1 MWKGFLAGLVVANG
15 FEWVAHKYILH
26 GTHRAGKPR
35 YSPVPDSMKSHWEH
49 HREVRKTDFHDQG
62 YVEGISNWRTKNEI
76 ISLAVVAG
84 VFGTAFYPVSKGMS
98 LAVLYCA
105 GNYYYIHR
113 RAHLEPEWA
122 MKRIPWHYDHHM
134 NSNQD
139 ANWCVT
145 KPWFDYILGTRVIS
159 APELQEANPLGIA
172 LPPLLSDALTRAVN
186 KVRPAKWVERKL
198 KAIAGAEP
206 GALEKVSAE
215 AGQDGAAAA
224 L

>member
-159 APELQEANPLGIA
+159 APELQEVNPLGIL
-172 LPPLLSDALTRAVN
+172 LPPRLSDALTRAVN
-186 KVRPAKWVERKL
+186 KVRPAKWVEK
-198 KAIAGAEP
+198 KAER
-206 GALEKVSAE
+206 LEN
-215 AGQDGAAAA
+215 AAA
-224 L
+224 

>member
-159 APELQEANPLGIA
+159 APELQEANPLGIL
-172 LPPLLSDALTRAVN
+172 LPPRLSDALTRAVN
-186 KVRPAKWVERKL
+186 KVRPAKWVEK
-198 KAIAGAEP
+198 
-206 GALEKVSAE
+206 KVE
-215 AGQDGAAAA
+215 RH
-224 L
+224 

>member
-1 MWKGFLAGLVVANG
+1 MWKGFLAGLAVANG

-159 APELQEANPLGIA
+159 APELQEANPLGIL

-186 KVRPAKWVERKL
+186 KVRPAKWVEK
-198 KAIAGAEP
+198 KAER
-206 GALEKVSAE
+206 LEN
-215 AGQDGAAAA
+215 AAA
-224 L
+224 

>member
-15 FEWVAHKYILH
+15 FEWFAHKYILH
-26 GTHRAGKPR
+26 GTHRAGKSR

-49 HREVRKTDFHDQG
+49 HREVRKTDFLDYG
-62 YVEGISNWRTKNEI
+62 YVEGVSNWRTKNEI

-84 VFGTAFYPVSKGMS
+84 VFVPVFYPISKGMS
-98 LAVLYCA
+98 LSVVYSAC
-105 GNYYYIHR
+105 NYYYIHR

-122 MKRIPWHYDHHM
+122 MKKIPWHYDHHM

-159 APELQEANPLGIA
+159 SADLQEQNPLGIA
-172 LPPLLSDALTRAVN
+172 LPQFISERLTQAVN
-186 KVRPAKWVERKL
+186 KVRPAKWVEQKL
-198 KAIAGAEP
+198 KIA
-206 GALEKVSAE
+206 EKV
-215 AGQDGAAAA
+215 
-224 L
+224 

>member
-1 MWKGFLAGLVVANG
+1 MLKGFIAGLVIANG

-49 HREVRKTDFHDQG
+49 HREVRKTDFHDHG
-62 YVEGISNWRTKNEI
+62 YVEGFSNWRTKNEI

-84 VFGTAFYPVSKGMS
+84 VFAPLFYPVSKGMS
-98 LAVLYCA
+98 LSVLYAA

-122 MKRIPWHYDHHM
+122 MKKIPWHYDHHM

-159 APELQEANPLGIA
+159 SPELQELNPLGIT
-172 LPPLLSDALTRAVN
+172 LPKALSDGLNWAVSRI
-186 KVRPAKWVERKL
+186 RPAKWVEK
-198 KAIAGAEP
+198 KAVM
-206 GALEKVSAE
+206 LEN
-215 AGQDGAAAA
+215 AAA
-224 L
+224 